1 MEENNY
7 ISAVSQ
13 PLIKDTVMCLQDL
26 PTPDSVNWTMKAF
39 YLFLLFYIFWPRH
52 PSSDD
57 HSLPSIVAALVLK
70 SPTVC

>member
-13 PLIKDTVMCLQDL
+13 PLIKDNVMCLQDL

-39 YLFLLFYIFWPRH
+39 YLFSPFLHFLAKTPIF
-52 PSSDD
+52 
-57 HSLPSIVAALVLK
+57 
-70 SPTVC
+70 

>member
-26 PTPDSVNWTMKAF
+26 PTPDSVNWAMKAF
-39 YLFLLFYIFWPRH
+39 TSFSFSTFSGQDIHLLMITVFLQLLLLLF
-52 PSSDD
+52 
-57 HSLPSIVAALVLK
+57 
-70 SPTVC
+70 